1 MKSMFVLALGAFA
14 FPASVSAQGGEPTC
28 SHFGTATHGEHII
41 GDYVTGLGG
50 AFPPD
55 SLNWPPKGGEV
66 GAAIRENGGVFIA
79 GGPGPGFHFVT
90 DPDGDGPYTSIA
102 PGASSCLDT
111 ASPGIHFPPP
121 E

>member
-1 MKSMFVLALGAFA
+1 MKSLLVLASAVLALS
-14 FPASVSAQGGEPTC
+14 ASVPATAGEPTC

-55 SLNWPPKGGEV
+55 SLSWPPKGEV
-66 GAAIRENGGVFIA
+66 GEAIRANGGVLIT
-79 GGPGPGFHFVT
+79 GGPGPGFHFEN
-90 DPDGDGPYTSIA
+90 GIA
-102 PGASSCLDT
+102 AGASSCLDT